1 MASEKKKERRF
12 KKRMLILG
20 ILLLLPILISLIV
33 GFTGLTYAWGAKQIV
48 DDQRITASLLENGD
62 LRVTA
67 ISISISIKKDFLLS
81 QIFPSMMKIPEKNTP
96 SSKMS
101 TQTTTIPEKIPATYT
116 TREAA
121 MKSGGIFLLFV
132 KARGR

>member
-62 LRVTA
+62 LRVTETWKIRMKDRDRDYSNFYKYFDKKGFSSI
-67 ISISISIKKDFLLS
+67 ISIACS
-81 QIFPSMMKIPEKNTP
+81 
-96 SSKMS
+96 
-101 TQTTTIPEKIPATYT
+101 TTTTFSKI
-116 TREAA
+116 
-121 MKSGGIFLLFV
+121 
-132 KARGR
+132 